1 MLESRSHIE
10 LKREGPRTHRI
21 FRVFSTEDQ
30 ERRRLIFEEQM
41 LVKILSLRARL
52 DGGYSG
58 LVHRRGLKDSL
69 RG

>member
-1 MLESRSHIE
+1 MLESRSCIE
-10 LKREGPRTHRI
+10 LERGHHRI

-52 DGGYSG
+52 DGGCSG
-58 LVHRRGLKDSL
+58 FARGRGLKDSP

>member
-1 MLESRSHIE
+1 MLESRSYIE
-10 LKREGPRTHRI
+10 LEREGPSTHRI

-52 DGGYSG
+52 DGGCG
-58 LVHRRGLKDSL
+58 LARGRGLKDSL